1 MEQHRFP
8 RRSASHGML
17 RSSYSSHGSLGAGL
31 PPIRPLHKP
40 LRSVNENSVLLHSPG
55 ALESMLKTTTETGDI
70 GVFTIKPVRPSP
82 LRPRDTL
89 SEAGRPYPK
98 PRRSVDNLCRQNPS
112 VRPPSH
118 RDTTSEVF
126 SVYRSDSL
134 KSGTSTLTP
143 NSTDDFGQRSYSITT
158 CGSRHL
164 SHHRSTNTL
173 QSQASGGSHLQRPR
187 SPFPYPTRLK
197 RPGVRPASPA
207 ITESG
212 EIDYSRMVEIDRIS
226 YRTIHGHFN
235 YAYPPMSR
243 RPHPLGLR
251 ADVNRSTPSLAPP
264 GPPPSFHG
272 PPRPPSIRTYSPSS
286 MASWNPP
293 FHGEFDSA
301 SARTF
306 SLTSVTNMYRRMP
319 PVLRTGQSFPVE
331 TPPRYYDYTE
341 DFENKPPRLASL
353 TQAHL
358 PPRVRYHHPVM
369 IREDDDHLTPRHL
382 AAVFGEGDSA
392 FFDCESQVIDD
403 QDVLPVLAAFPD
415 QSQGRIEPSERPA
428 SHRRP
433 SSALSQNS
441 TLDLEASRICGKN
454 TRGSDIDLLPSQVGR
469 DSIDTFNPSLDIESR
484 DVPLAYNYATYHANA
499 TSKTKTTSPERHV
512 QVLGGRPLTIRS
524 EQGVI
529 LRDDTN
535 YETSGRET
543 PESCQSHTETEPD
556 GSHSSNEHDQSLEI
570 VNSEVQEAREDR
582 EASLQDKLQHNV
594 VSLDCVEG
602 HAPKTRLNSLSSEQE
617 KSPSR
622 VKPTVESDEMA
633 EKEADQRRE
642 NGNSETG
649 YNPQFPRHRRNH
661 AVLRISTTNLPRRD
675 NEGHPHITPTC
686 STVPLM
692 SPKPISPARQ
702 LKVKNSIPKL
712 MKALPPLPG
721 ALGYDLLSTTTDV
734 PEEDEFAEILVPFRF
749 HGPNEP
755 LQPNNLPPANLAPAT
770 SEVTSDPQGDGPKFR
785 LKIRTNGCSETSQ
798 ADDNTVQSEN
808 MSDSRPDGELGERN
822 VMGRNQN
829 KLKVRSPR
837 RPKLSSSH
845 YSTIRHNPNAEMP
858 RIVTDLVRQK
868 PKDLFSTPSKSQLV
882 LLRKRRKPLSQLV
895 YPQATTISSTSVPV
909 PVEERAESASYPS
922 PSTTS
927 TDNTELPTLNGG
939 TLMSSIPPHGLIKRL
954 SNLRLL
960 LSSSA
965 TLPPQA
971 PAAGSLRIQKVTAN
985 VLTSADSDMKS
996 SLKTMESQTTEV
1008 NQRSLGQRIRA
1019 RVSRWVKGAKTG
1031 MRGQAK
1037 KRQHQR
1043 EGAEKT

>member
-1 MEQHRFP
+1 
-8 RRSASHGML
+8 ML
-17 RSSYSSHGSLGAGL
+17 RSSYSSHGSLGGGL
-31 PPIRPLHKP
+31 PPVRPLHKP

-89 SEAGRPYPK
+89 PEFGRPHPK
-98 PRRSVDNLCRQNPS
+98 PRRSIDNLYRQNPS
-112 VRPPSH
+112 ARPPSH
-118 RDTTSEVF
+118 RETTSEVF
-126 SVYRSDSL
+126 SVYGSDSL

-143 NSTDDFGQRSYSITT
+143 NSTEDLGQRSYSITT

-226 YRTIHGHFN
+226 YRTVHGHFN
-235 YAYPPMSR
+235 CAYPPMSR

-264 GPPPSFHG
+264 GPPPNFHG

-286 MASWNPP
+286 MASWNTPYGG
-293 FHGEFDSA
+293 FEGT

-331 TPPRYYDYTE
+331 PQPRYYDYTE

-358 PPRVRYHHPVM
+358 PQRIRYHHPVV

-392 FFDCESQVIDD
+392 FFDCESQVIDE
-403 QDVLPVLAAFPD
+403 QDVLPVLAAFPN
-415 QSQGRIEPSERPA
+415 QSQNHIEAPERPA
-428 SHRRP
+428 SPRRP
-433 SSALSQNS
+433 GSALSQNS
-441 TLDLEASRICGKN
+441 TVDLEVSEIGGRNARS
-454 TRGSDIDLLPSQVGR
+454 SDIDLLPSQIGR

-484 DVPLAYNYATYHANA
+484 DVPLPYNYATYHANA

-512 QVLGGRPLTIRS
+512 QVLGGRALTIRS

-543 PESCQSHTETEPD
+543 PESCQSRTQTGP
-556 GSHSSNEHDQSLEI
+556 HSSYSPSPHDQSPV
-570 VNSEVQEAREDR
+570 VNDFEVQEPQENR
-582 EASLQDKLQHNV
+582 ASSVQDEPQYNKL
-594 VSLDCVEG
+594 SLDCVEG
-602 HAPKTRLNSLSSEQE
+602 CAPKPELDSPSSRRA

-622 VKPTVESDEMA
+622 EEVAVKSGEIA
-633 EKEADQRRE
+633 EKGASHQI
-642 NGNSETG
+642 GNAEPEIR
-649 YNPQFPRHRRNH
+649 YNPQFRRHRRNH
-661 AVLRISTTNLPRRD
+661 AVLRISTTNLPRGD

-721 ALGYDLLSTTTDV
+721 PLGYDLPSTTTDV
-734 PEEDEFAEILVPFRF
+734 PEEDEFAEILVPFSF
-749 HGPNEP
+749 HGQGGPP
-755 LQPNNLPPANLAPAT
+755 QPNNFPPANFAPPT
-770 SEVTSDPQGDGPKFR
+770 SEVVSSPQRDGPKFR

-798 ADDNTVQSEN
+798 PDENTAQLENISDARPNDELSE
-808 MSDSRPDGELGERN
+808 MN
-822 VMGRNQN
+822 VVGRNQN

-837 RPKLSSSH
+837 RNRLSSSH
-845 YSTIRHNPNAEMP
+845 CSTIRHNPNAEMTQ
-858 RIVTDLVRQK
+858 IVTDLVRRK
-868 PKDLFSTPSKSQLV
+868 PQDLFSTPSRSDIM

-895 YPQATTISSTSVPV
+895 YPQAATVFNASDPV
-909 PVEERAESASYPS
+909 PVEERVGSASYTAPS
-922 PSTTS
+922 PTS

-971 PAAGSLRIQKVTAN
+971 PATSSLRIQKGNTN
-985 VLTSADSDMKS
+985 VLTSADSDIKN
-996 SLKTMESQTTEV
+996 SLKTTESQMTEV
-1008 NQRSLGQRIRA
+1008 SQRSLGQRIRA

-1031 MRGQAK
+1031 MRRHSKRHKHEGQ
-1037 KRQHQR
+1037 